1 MGSAMKT
8 YFLKKAPWQKNNFQP
23 KKKKKKKPCS
33 LVFWNLSY
41 QNPKLGEMTAKLRH
55 LHF

>member
-1 MGSAMKT
+1 MGSAMKM
-8 YFLKKAPWQKNNFQP
+8 YFLTKAPWPKNIFLANRP
-23 KKKKKKKPCS
+23 PAPPGRS

>member
-8 YFLKKAPWQKNNFQP
+8 YFLTKAPWPKNIFLG
-23 KKKKKKKPCS
+23 KKKKKKPCS